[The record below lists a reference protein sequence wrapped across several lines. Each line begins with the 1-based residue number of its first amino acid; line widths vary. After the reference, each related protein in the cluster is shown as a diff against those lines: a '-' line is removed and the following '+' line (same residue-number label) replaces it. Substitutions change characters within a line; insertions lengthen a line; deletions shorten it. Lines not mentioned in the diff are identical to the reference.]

1 MKAFLTK
8 IDGSRTES
16 GETEWR
22 VDFQGSDGLPANGR
36 IVFAG
41 RLAEHL
47 AREYMQFKIA
57 QEPAGCPLN

>member
-1 MKAFLTK
+1 MKAFLAK

-22 VDFQGSDGLPANGR
+22 IDFRDSG
-36 IVFAG
+36 G

-57 QEPAGCPLN
+57 KEQADAQ